1 MQVTRSSEG
10 PAGRFVALDGLR
22 GIAALT
28 VVLYHIGIFFKFPNG
43 MILHGNIAVDF
54 FLCLS
59 GFVLAVAHDRRF
71 REGGGELR
79 RFLASRIVRL
89 WPTVLAGSVVA
100 LFAALSMPGAVAP
113 SSAIQAFLF
122 SIVVLPRID
131 GQSLIWF
138 NGVYWS
144 LFAEIVVNLLWAL
157 SAKAAT
163 TRRLLAIAILLSI
176 AMTWVAISRQSVHF
190 FYQSVDMIVPTTI
203 RAMVSFFIGVLAH
216 RVYAARLVRANVAP
230 LILIAALLFPMIVPG
245 GSAWFRIPLSLL
257 YIIVANPVIVLLGA
271 VSRHEGS
278 GVLTWLGD
286 ISFPLYAMHLPI
298 IVLLAPLVSTSSLTN
313 KMAGAVGIVVVVL
326 IVAEIVSRFFDKPVR
341 GYLRTRLL
349 PPPRR
354 VATG

>member
-1 MQVTRSSEG
+1 MRTARSSEG

-28 VVLYHIGIFFKFPNG
+28 VVLYNIGIFLEFPTSL
-43 MILHGNIAVDF
+43 ILHGNIAVDF

-59 GFVLAVAHDRRF
+59 GFVLAVAHEWRLQ
-71 REGGGELR
+71 EGGGELR

-100 LFAALSMPGAVAP
+100 LFAALSMPGTVAP
-113 SSAIQAFLF
+113 SSAFQAFLF

-131 GQSLIWF
+131 GPNLIWF

-144 LFAEIVVNLLWAL
+144 LLAEIVVNLVWAL
-157 SAKAAT
+157 SVKAAT

-176 AMTWVAISRQSVHF
+176 AMTWVAISQQSVHF

-230 LILIAALLFPMIVPG
+230 VILIAALLFPMIVPG
-245 GSAWFRIPLSLL
+245 GSAWFRVPLSLV
-257 YIIVANPVIVLLGA
+257 YIIIAHPVIIVLGA
-271 VSRHEGS
+271 ASRHEGS
-278 GVLTWLGD
+278 RVLTWLGD
-286 ISFPLYAMHLPI
+286 ISFPLYATHLPI
-298 IVLLAPLVSTSSLTN
+298 IVLFTPLVSTSSLPI
-313 KMAGAVGIVVVVL
+313 KIAGAVGMVVVVL
-326 IVAEIVSRFFDKPVR
+326 VVAEIVGRFFDKPVR
-341 GYLRTRLL
+341 AYLRTRLL
-349 PPPRR
+349 APPRP
-354 VATG
+354 VLIG